1 MELER
6 WNPILH
12 DLVYT
17 ALDVLLMFI
26 VGWLVYRL
34 LRKVINPN
42 VLNQLQAGNISIG
55 LAVVGIFLTIG
66 IGMGLM
72 IGYIFK

>member
-12 DLVYT
+12 DLFYT

-42 VLNQLQAGNISIG
+42 VLNQLKAGNIAIG

-66 IGMGLM
+66 IGLV

>member
-6 WNPILH
+6 WSLILH

-17 ALDVLLMFI
+17 ALGVLLMFI

-34 LRKVINPN
+34 LRKVINPD
-42 VLNQLQAGNISIG
+42 VLNQLKAGNIAIG
-55 LAVVGIFLTIG
+55 LAVMGIFLAIG
-66 IGMGLM
+66 SAWA
-72 IGYIFK
+72 

>member
-6 WNPILH
+6 WSPILH

-17 ALDVLLMFI
+17 ALGVLLMFI

-34 LRKVINPN
+34 LRKVINPD
-42 VLNQLQAGNISIG
+42 VLNQLKAGNIAIG
-55 LAVVGIFLTIG
+55 LAVMGIFLAIG
-66 IGMGLM
+66 SAWA
-72 IGYIFK
+72 

>member
-1 MELER
+1 MELAQR
-6 WNPILH
+6 SPILH

-17 ALDVLLMFI
+17 ALGVLLMFI

-34 LRKVINPN
+34 LRKVISPN
-42 VLNQLQAGNISIG
+42 VLNQLKAGNIAIG
-55 LAVVGIFLTIG
+55 LAVMGLFLAIG
-66 IGMGLM
+66 IGMGLV